1 MRDLSQTLRG
11 KYIHVETIRR
21 TVDNGPYDAVI
32 VVSPENV
39 PYYSGFYNM
48 DLRTLPERFH
58 FAVWPRGG
66 EPAFVVVERRAQT
79 LRPEETYITDLRGYE
94 GEGLDSMRVV
104 AELLREHGV
113 VSGRV
118 GIEGRNFPGGHLQDL
133 QRQLPDISFEDAYYF
148 LESVRL
154 IKTPAEIETLTKVN
168 RMTTAAIDAAWKA
181 ATPGET
187 ERDIMAR
194 MQFELMKRGADM
206 VTAPLLAAGER
217 SGMWHATAADLP
229 VTNGMVLKT
238 DFGGTLDGYY
248 SDIARTAVMGKPS
261 ARQKELHAK
270 LTEIKDRVIH
280 GIRPGMPAS
289 AIAQIGVDAYK
300 ALGLEFKWSIIG
312 HSIGLG
318 LHESP
323 QIYPWVDE
331 PVQTGMAMMIEIG
344 YNDYPHDSMHVEDL
358 IQITDNGAVY
368 LTDPTAHA
376 TIWELGV

>member
-11 KYIHVETIRR
+11 KYINVETIRR
-21 TVDNGPYDAVI
+21 TVDTGPYDAMI

-58 FAVWPRGG
+58 FAVWPREG
-66 EPAFVVVERRAQT
+66 EPAFVVVQRRAQT
-79 LRPEETYITDLRGYE
+79 LRPEETYLTDLRGYE

-104 AELLREHGV
+104 AEVLQEHGV
-113 VSGRV
+113 NHGRV

-133 QRQLPDISFEDAYYF
+133 QRRLPDVSFEDAYAF
-148 LESVRL
+148 LESMRL

-248 SDIARTAVMGKPS
+248 SDIARTAVMGKAS
-261 ARQKELHAK
+261 ARQKDLHAK

-280 GIRPGMPAS
+280 GIQPGMPAS
-289 AIAQIGVDAYK
+289 TIARIGVDAYA

-331 PVQTGMAMMIEIG
+331 PVQPGMAMMIEIG
-344 YNDYPHDSMHVEDL
+344 YNDYPNDSMHVEDL
-358 IQITDNGAVY
+358 IQITDKGADY
-368 LTDPTAHA
+368 LTDPSAHA
-376 TIWELGV
+376 TIWERGV